1 MNMNSAASV
10 SADSFLRDP
19 PDFSIVL
26 GGPLFQLLRRAHL
39 SDEALHLM
47 RRRIIVIASICWLPL
62 LLLSATGGELL
73 GGKPTVPFL
82 LDFDVHLRFLLA
94 VPLLISAELV
104 VHLRMRDI
112 VRVFLDRR
120 LVPENSLAR
129 FKEIVSSA
137 LRLRNS
143 ARAEILLLIL
153 VYGVGVL
160 VVWRHY
166 TALDATTWY
175 ATPSAEGPRFSPAG
189 LWYGYVSL
197 PLFQFLLVR
206 WYFRVFIWARFL
218 WQVSRI
224 KLCLI
229 ATNPDRVG
237 GLGILSGMVHAFVPV
252 LLAHG
257 VLLAGSIA
265 NRIFYLRATLLDFQP
280 EVITLTVLLLC
291 MVGGPLLVFTP
302 LLAHTKRTARRVYG
316 TLAQRY
322 GREFYAKWLHDGA
335 APDEPL
341 LGASD
346 IQSLADMGNSI
357 EVVQTMRTTLISKEM
372 LIVLG
377 CAVIAPIVP
386 LALTM
391 MPLNELVKK
400 MAGIL
405 F

>member
-1 MNMNSAASV
+1 MNMNSATSA

-19 PDFSIVL
+19 PDFSLVL
-26 GGPLFQLLRRAHL
+26 GGPLFQLMRRAHL
-39 SDEALHLM
+39 SDEGLHLM
-47 RRRIIVIASICWLPL
+47 HRRVIVIALICWLPL
-62 LLLSATGGELL
+62 FVLSAAGGELL
-73 GGKPTVPFL
+73 GGNATVPFL
-82 LDFDVHLRFLLA
+82 LDIDVHLRFLVA

-120 LVPENSLAR
+120 LIPENALAR
-129 FKEIVSSA
+129 FEEIVNSA

-143 ARAEILLLIL
+143 VRAEILLLFL

-160 VVWRHY
+160 IVWRHY
-166 TALDATTWY
+166 SALDAATWY
-175 ATPSAEGPRFSPAG
+175 ATPSVEGPRFSLAG

-206 WYFRVFIWARFL
+206 WYFRVFIWTRFL

-237 GLGILSGMVHAFVPV
+237 GLGMLAGMVHAFMPV

-265 NRIFYLRATLLDFQP
+265 NRIFYLRATLLDFKI
-280 EVITLTVLLLC
+280 EVVTLTVLLLC

-302 LLAHTKRTARRVYG
+302 LLAQTKRTARRVYG

-322 GREFYAKWLHDGA
+322 GREFYAKWLREGA

-341 LGASD
+341 LGAAD
-346 IQSLADMGNSI
+346 IQSLADMGNST
-357 EVVQTMRTTLISKEM
+357 EVVLTMRTTLITKEM
-372 LIVLG
+372 LIALG

-391 MPLNELVKK
+391 MPLNELIKK